1 MNDDGGD
8 AARCLLE
15 EFLDDPDADWAV
27 LDGLPMPPPENRFRG
42 GDEEVGVPLPMPLPA
57 NRLHGGD
64 EEVDDGP
71 LAEKRLGV
79 DAQEGGELLDPKRL
93 GVDDPERPGVDEQ
106 KAVLQPPA
114 MDPLPP
120 LPTPLP
126 ENRFRGGD
134 KEVGGPLAVTRFG
147 VDELEVEAFPSVGAS
162 AAEPPVSE
170 ELVQRLDPPVSG
182 VMDSPLVL
190 LFAFFS
196 WKWRKKLVQLMAGL
210 DLLPDGEMDSPT
222 YAGSTGI
229 SVQRLSGQ
237 DELVQATSTTTSTA
251 VAAETHIL
259 ARTRR
264 PCFGLW
270 SCWFVLASEVLTP
283 LEVVA
288 TSHVLAAAG
297 H

>member
-57 NRLHGGD
+57 NRLRGGD

-134 KEVGGPLAVTRFG
+134 KEVGGPLAVKRFG

-196 WKWRKKLVQLMAGL
+196 WKWRKKLVQLMAVFGCEGGL
-210 DLLPDGEMDSPT
+210 AKEMAGLLVDAQESGNAATATDNVYMPAVLYPFECILYPISMRTEPACPHVGRLGRT
-222 YAGSTGI
+222 CLLAGPP
-229 SVQRLSGQ
+229 
-237 DELVQATSTTTSTA
+237 A
-251 VAAETHIL
+251 
-259 ARTRR
+259 
-264 PCFGLW
+264 
-270 SCWFVLASEVLTP
+270 
-283 LEVVA
+283 
-288 TSHVLAAAG
+288 
-297 H
+297 